1 MSQQR
6 LQNLA
11 VSAPA
16 FFGINTEESP
26 VGLNPNYADIAD
38 NCVIDK
44 QGRIGARQG
53 YTQVSESFVPT
64 VASGGGLGTSRGI
77 EAVFEFTFRN
87 GTIRVYSA
95 GNNKIFYGTVTLR
108 EVILPSGYTITA
120 NNWKIVALNN
130 NVYFFQDNHVPLVA
144 VTGSN
149 TLVTVASV
157 GTTPPSGNEVLA
169 AFGRLWVADVDGNNY
184 TVYYSDL
191 VNGTAW
197 TGGSS
202 GSLNLTEVWPNGYD
216 EIVALAEHNG
226 FLLIFGKHSI
236 VIYSGGDTV
245 TTAEFRLSDTIEGV
259 GCIARDSVQATGNDI
274 LFLSDRGLMSLGRII
289 QEKSLPLRDVS
300 ANVRTDLLTAVKA
313 ETLPIQSHYSAF
325 DAFYLITL
333 PTTGTTYCFDVRT
346 PLENGSFR
354 ATTWSGLNPV
364 SFTNAA
370 ADGFYI
376 GLEGGLAKY
385 GGYLDGTATYKMSY
399 FSNPIDWGNTSNL
412 KFLKKFNITVIGGGD
427 TSYTLSWSY
436 DYTENYQKQLFSF
449 PSGAVG
455 EYNISEYNTTAE
467 YSGGVF
473 VNKGSVH
480 TNGSGVSASIGVES
494 TINGTPF
501 SIQTIDIHALLGRLI

>member
-1 MSQQR
+1 MSQQK

-11 VSAPA
+11 VTAPA

-26 VGLNPNYADIAD
+26 VGMNPNYADIAD

-44 QGRIGARQG
+44 QGRIGAREG
-53 YTQVSESFVPT
+53 YIAVSTNGAAV
-64 VASGGGLGTSRGI
+64 LGTSRGI
-77 EAVFEFTFRN
+77 ESIFEFTAFD
-87 GTIRVYSA
+87 GTVTVFSA
-95 GNNKIFYGTVTLR
+95 GNNTLFTGTTTLAAVTL
-108 EVILPSGYTITA
+108 PAAYSITA
-120 NNWKIVALNN
+120 NNWKIVTLNN
-130 NVYFFQDNHVPLVA
+130 NVYFFQDGHVPLVSVA
-144 VTGSN
+144 GST
-149 TLVTVASV
+149 TLVVVQAGAAVA
-157 GTTPPSGNEVLA
+157 PSGNEALA
-169 AFGRLWVADVDGNNY
+169 AFGRLWVADVAGNNY
-184 TVYYSDL
+184 TVYWSDL
-191 VNGTAW
+191 LDGTSFQ
-197 TGGSS
+197 GGSS
-202 GSLNLTEVWPNGYD
+202 GSLDLTTVWPTGYD
-216 EIVALAEHNG
+216 EVVSLTEHNG
-226 FLLIFGKHSI
+226 FLIIFGRHSV
-236 VIYSGGDTV
+236 VIYQGADAV
-245 TTAEFRLSDTIEGV
+245 ATTAFSLQDTIEGL
-259 GCIARDSVQATGNDI
+259 GCIARDSVQATGSDI
-274 LFLSDRGLMSLGRII
+274 LFLSDRGLMSLGRVI

-300 ANVRTDLLTAVKA
+300 KNVRSDLLTAVKS
-313 ETLPIQSHYSAF
+313 ETLPIHSYYSAF
-325 DAFYLITL
+325 NAFYLITL
-333 PTTGTTYCFDVRT
+333 PSEGATYCFDVRA
-346 PLENGSFR
+346 PLEDGSFR
-354 ATTWSGLNPV
+354 ATTWSSMEPV
-364 SFTNAA
+364 SFTNIA

-376 GLEGGLAKY
+376 GVKEGLAKY
-385 GGYLDGTATYKMSY
+385 GGYLDGTVTYKMSY